1 MIKTREELIYLLTQ
15 AAELEHL
22 LVCQY
27 LFTAF
32 SIKRSEKENLTPR
45 QMNAVDEWGQLLLLI
60 ARQEMEHLGLVNNIL
75 TSIGSMPHFER
86 PNFPNTGN
94 YYPFPLVLQRLDFE
108 TIQRYVCVEKPE
120 NVINPLCPE
129 HLKGQ
134 TTNDVLS
141 SVSYNSIA
149 ELYALLKEG
158 FEKFPLPDEELF
170 IGPPSAQVGGAELDL
185 NFGRIGAEGGV
196 YDVTLFPVYD
206 RATALQ
212 AIKLITEQG
221 EGTPH
226 LSAEPSHYLRF
237 LEIYKELKKMKE
249 EDPNFD
255 PSRNV
260 VMNPKSYKHSNT
272 LGGSLITDPR
282 TNEVMAFFNS
292 SYELMLMMLI
302 RFYAHTNETPEEI
315 KTLKF
320 AAFFPF
326 MTMIIRPLGEMLTR
340 MPAFADQP
348 DGPRAGAGFELSSV
362 LAFLPHKQAAWIL
375 LSERMSTLT
384 VEMNQ
389 AAKRKNAPEG
399 LDYIAESMALINKQF
414 SKNLLKK

>member
-27 LFTAF
+27 LYTAF
-32 SIKRSEKENLTPR
+32 SAKRSEKENLTPQ

-94 YYPFPLVLQRLDFE
+94 YYPFPLVLQKLDLE
-108 TIQRYVCVEKPE
+108 TIKRFVCVEKPE
-120 NVINPLCPE
+120 NVVSTLCPE
-129 HLKGQ
+129 HQEGQ
-134 TTNDVLS
+134 TTSDVLS
-141 SVSYNSIA
+141 NISYDSIA
-149 ELYALLKEG
+149 ELYAILKEG
-158 FEKFPLPDEELF
+158 FEKFPLSDEELF

-206 RATALQ
+206 RASALE

-221 EGTPH
+221 EGTPT
-226 LSAEPSHYLRF
+226 LSSEPSHYKRF
-237 LEIYKELKKMKE
+237 LEIYEELKKLQE
-249 EDPNFD
+249 EDPAFE
-255 PSRNV
+255 PARNV
-260 VMNPKSYKHSNT
+260 VMNPKSYAHSDT
-272 LGGSLITDPR
+272 LGGTLITDPR
-282 TNEVMAFFNS
+282 TREVMAFFNS

-302 RFYAHTNETPEEI
+302 RFYAHTDETPEEI

-340 MPAFADQP
+340 MPAFVDQP

-362 LAFLPHKQAAWIL
+362 LAFLPHKKAAWTVL
-375 LSERMSTLT
+375 AERMTTLT
-384 VEMNQ
+384 FEMSQ
-389 AAKRKNAPEG
+389 AGKRKNAPEG